1 MIILLIDFV
10 LPQLPQSTTAGTKV
24 IESSLKPE
32 ESTKS
37 SQWSES
43 LPIDKDTDKASPEI
57 SEVLQHEHHEERYRL
72 RVSEEGVVKDEER
85 RENGSAVDT
94 VIAHVTPCPIEP
106 KDGNK
111 EEEKPVVEEMWR
123 RQKAKLTE
131 LPSLYLQLS
140 KSRLTSKFV
149 LTFRF
154 IKQMSGLK
162 DSLAMQIVYPDS
174 AQPNIE

>member
-1 MIILLIDFV
+1 MIILLIHVV

-85 RENGSAVDT
+85 RENASAVDT

-111 EEEKPVVEEMWR
+111 DEEKPVVEEMWR

-149 LTFRF
+149 NLS
-154 IKQMSGLK
+154 IYKQMSGLK
-162 DSLAMQIVYPDS
+162 DTFARQLCILSS
-174 AQPNIE
+174 